1 MHRALAEMQ
10 LAPHVKEG
18 TQVATPEVAIA
29 EFEKWLDEPPEAD
42 RSLAEMELAD
52 LIGPGRR

>member
-1 MHRALAEMQ
+1 MQRALAEIQ

-18 TQVATPEVAIA
+18 TQIATPEVAVA
-29 EFEKWLDEPPEAD
+29 EFEQWLDEPPDTD
-42 RSLAEMELAD
+42 RPLAEMELAD